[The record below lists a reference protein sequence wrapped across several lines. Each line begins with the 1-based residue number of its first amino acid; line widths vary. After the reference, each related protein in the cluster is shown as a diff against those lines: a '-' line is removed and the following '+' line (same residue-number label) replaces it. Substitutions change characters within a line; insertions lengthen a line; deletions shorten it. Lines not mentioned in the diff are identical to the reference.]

1 VATRYILDTPKVAG
15 VIVGIRLGLRDHRED
30 NARVFGLQLD
40 AQDLVQ
46 IESILARSNDL
57 YRLIGDC
64 GDEYRS
70 R

>member
-1 VATRYILDTPKVAG
+1 MAG
-15 VIVGIRLGLRDHRED
+15 VIIGIRLGLNDHCED
-30 NARVFGLQLD
+30 NTSVFGLQLD
-40 AQDLVQ
+40 AQDLSQ
-46 IESILARSNDL
+46 IENILVRSNDL